1 MMFVLFKIDEL
12 ALSQAAVFIEDAFKV
27 YISFKF
33 SAILVRLSF
42 LYDGWMVIL
51 DHSIILWKLET
62 PHTLSAL
69 HGHNHPPP

>member
-33 SAILVRLSF
+33 QQ
-42 LYDGWMVIL
+42 Y
-51 DHSIILWKLET
+51 
-62 PHTLSAL
+62 
-69 HGHNHPPP
+69 